1 MKHSVPHSLGLETAR
16 KVVRSA
22 FSNYTDRFSDFS
34 PKATWKSEDEAQV
47 TFAAKGMS
55 IQGKVLVRESAI
67 DIDLDVPFLLK
78 PFQGKAVEVIEREF
92 GKWIEKAKNGELA

>member
-1 MKHSVPHSLGLETAR
+1 MKHSIPHSLGLEMAR
-16 KVVRSA
+16 KVVQSA

-34 PKATWKSEDEAQV
+34 PRATWKNEDQAQV

-55 IQGKVLVRESAI
+55 INGNVQVRSDAI

-78 PFQGKAVEVIEREF
+78 PFQGKAIEVIEREF
-92 GKWIEKAKNGELA
+92 GKWMAKAQAGELS